1 MIGSVASLM
10 AITGF
15 LAALPMAPAF
25 LELYLRR
32 DTAPIPVK
40 NRSEVI
46 ADLAHEFRSDLADDS
61 AAVPAGTLVR
71 DTDWFVDEGVSIAD
85 PIYAKGRLAAGGN
98 NVFAAI
104 FCEKDV
110 DLGKNSKVL
119 SWVHAEG
126 VVIVPSGS
134 TVCGRLSAGERVEL
148 GTGCG
153 FERVHAPVIIVAG
166 GAEAMYAEQPEV
178 PDKDHFASAPRV
190 GSLSGSEAPEF
201 NPEPLSILERVT
213 ERVFVTGD
221 FILQPGAVLPKN
233 VVAVNQVHLM
243 AGSQVAGCVKSNRE
257 MELGPNVV
265 AEGSLVSASDMRIGA
280 GCHVMGPVLAEGELV
295 IESGARIGTPTH
307 PTSVRAPR
315 IRIAAGVS
323 IHGSLWASELGQVT

>member
-1 MIGSVASLM
+1 MIGGVASLM
-10 AITGF
+10 AVTGF

-32 DTAPIPVK
+32 DTGPIPVK
-40 NRSEVI
+40 NRTEVI
-46 ADLAHEFRSDLADDS
+46 ADLAYEFRSELADDS

-71 DTDWFVDEGVSIAD
+71 DADWFVDEGVSVAD

-98 NVFAAI
+98 NVFATI

-110 DLGKNSKVL
+110 DLGTNSKVL

-134 TVCGRLSAGERVEL
+134 AVCGRLSAGERVEL

-153 FERVHAPVIIVAG
+153 FERVRAPVIIVAG
-166 GAEAMYAEQPEV
+166 GAEPMDAEQSEAPE
-178 PDKDHFASAPRV
+178 KDDLPSAPLAPENR
-190 GSLSGSEAPEF
+190 EAPEF
-201 NPEPLSILERVT
+201 NPKPLSILERVT

-221 FILQPGAVLPKN
+221 FVLQPGAALNKN
-233 VVAVNQVHLM
+233 VVAVGRVRLM
-243 AGSQVAGCVKSNRE
+243 EGSHVDGCVKSNRD
-257 MELGPNVV
+257 MELGPSVQV
-265 AEGSLVSASDMRIGA
+265 EGSLVSASDLRIGP
-280 GCHVMGPVLAEGELV
+280 GCRVMGPILAEGELV
-295 IESGARIGTPTH
+295 IESGTRIGAPTH

-315 IRIAAGVS
+315 IRIAAGVN